1 MAEFGGEGAEVH
13 ARIVYWG
20 IEGAGKT
27 TNLRVIHSK
36 LRPDHRGELRRVPTR
51 LDPTV
56 TYATLPIELGA
67 IGGVRTRIHIV
78 TVPGG
83 PEHGPTRKQL
93 LDRADG
99 IVFVIDTTRERLDE
113 NLAAFE
119 ELRSAL
125 SAYGRAVEE
134 VPLVLQY
141 NKRDQSDAYA
151 LEELHRKLQMR
162 GVAAFEAV
170 AAQGTAVLQTLTT
183 ISKRVIRHLREPAA
197 RAAGVGAAATGAAPA
212 SPAASAPAAAPPR
225 GPAEAAPP
233 PRPQPAPAA
242 AAGPPTPAAP
252 AEGPQDPE
260 RRERR
265 DPAAAHART
274 AARAEALFEPSFQ
287 ELTQPTEG
295 PAAAGPSAAGPYE
308 IAAVGRAVKAGPRA
322 VRVPVLLE
330 DDAGHRLPVTLTVQI
345 DPEPGAGA

>member
-1 MAEFGGEGAEVH
+1 MAEFGGDAGEVD

-67 IGGVRTRIHIV
+67 IGGVRTRIHVV

-83 PEHGPTRKQL
+83 PEHAPTRKQL

-99 IVFVIDTTRERLDE
+99 IVFVVDTTRARLDE
-113 NLAAFE
+113 NLAAFD

-125 SAYGRAVEE
+125 AAYGRAVEE

-170 AAQGTAVLQTLTT
+170 ATQGTAVLQTLTT
-183 ISKRVIRHLREPAA
+183 ISKRVIRRLREQAERDADAAEPAPTGSEPSAPAPPGSEPSAPAPARPEPPAA
-197 RAAGVGAAATGAAPA
+197 TPAQAT
-212 SPAASAPAAAPPR
+212 PAAAPE
-225 GPAEAAPP
+225 G
-233 PRPQPAPAA
+233 PAA
-242 AAGPPTPAAP
+242 ASTGPL
-252 AEGPQDPE
+252 EPE
-260 RRERR
+260 LLERR
-265 DPAAAHART
+265 DPTAAHART

-287 ELTQPTEG
+287 ELTQPTAA
-295 PAAAGPSAAGPYE
+295 PAAEEEAPSPYE

-330 DDAGHRLPVTLTVQI
+330 DGAGRRLPVTLTVQI
-345 DPEPGAGA
+345 DPEPEAGA